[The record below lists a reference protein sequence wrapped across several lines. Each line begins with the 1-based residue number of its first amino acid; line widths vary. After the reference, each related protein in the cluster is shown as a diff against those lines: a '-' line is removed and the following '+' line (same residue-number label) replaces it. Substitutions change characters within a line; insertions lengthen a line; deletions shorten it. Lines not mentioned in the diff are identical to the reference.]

1 MGREEVPQTAH
12 QLQEEAVVV
21 FLQEA
26 DAERELCAMGAVVG
40 VALELQEADEINLVE
55 ERELCAMGAVVGA
68 ALELQEADEINLVE
82 SQINLSPVHSH
93 RARDKSNSP

>member
-26 DAERELCAMGAVVG
+26 DA
-40 VALELQEADEINLVE
+40 

>member
-1 MGREEVPQTAH
+1 M
-12 QLQEEAVVV
+12 VV

-26 DAERELCAMGAVVG
+26 DAERKLCAMGA
-40 VALELQEADEINLVE
+40 
-55 ERELCAMGAVVGA
+55 VGA

-93 RARDKSNSP
+93 RARDNSNNP